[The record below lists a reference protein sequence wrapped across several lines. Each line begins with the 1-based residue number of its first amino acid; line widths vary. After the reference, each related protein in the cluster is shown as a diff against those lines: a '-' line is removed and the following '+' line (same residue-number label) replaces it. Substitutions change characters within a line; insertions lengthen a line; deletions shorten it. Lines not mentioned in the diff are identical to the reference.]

1 MKETTALK
9 IREIQDRVN
18 AVIGDSNLDV
28 GQKEYMLGYIYL
40 DARDYKSNGN
50 LSGESIRDVLEYD
63 EEAIMYTS
71 QALQDIQKQ
80 AEKEYSW

>member
-1 MKETTALK
+1 MKENTALK

-63 EEAIMYTS
+63 EEAIMYAS

>member
-1 MKETTALK
+1 MKENTALK

-18 AVIGDSNLDV
+18 AVVGDSNLDV

-63 EEAIMYTS
+63 EEAIMYAS

>member
-1 MKETTALK
+1 MKENTALK

-18 AVIGDSNLDV
+18 AVVGDSNLDV
-28 GQKEYMLGYIYL
+28 GQKEYMLGNIYL

-63 EEAIMYTS
+63 EEAIMYAS

>member
-1 MKETTALK
+1 MKENTALK

-18 AVIGDSNLDV
+18 AVVGDSNLDV